1 MALYQHITHESYSSG
16 CIPSLVWYS
25 LLYWIVSIKVAEA
38 RQGSL
43 QPRIQPL
50 CNSIFFDSVSA
61 TWQERNEM
69 MKTRCCMSLFNIRER
84 DREDV
89 HLQSQ
94 SANTMQGFFPPS
106 SRVTLFRLLLAAASL
121 INWPTCTHDSKQQYL
136 TPSWGNYTKKQKK
149 KPLPL
154 PYTKKQRCEC
164 KADDLMM
171 GISF

>member
-1 MALYQHITHESYSSG
+1 
-16 CIPSLVWYS
+16 
-25 LLYWIVSIKVAEA
+25 
-38 RQGSL
+38 
-43 QPRIQPL
+43 
-50 CNSIFFDSVSA
+50 
-61 TWQERNEM
+61 

-171 GISF
+171 ESLFNPLSRENINADETVTLKKSKQSLENRVLQMKEIILGE